1 MFVKQVS
8 ALAQILL
15 FAPLRISV
23 TPLVHV
29 ILLLE
34 LATTLR
40 HLLPKPVTTEI
51 RARKPILVNSVS
63 VLAVIL
69 LLVPLRINVTFLEL
83 VIPPMEFAITP
94 RHLMAKVVTTE
105 MRAHKPISVKQV
117 SVLALILSLA
127 TLRINVTRLACAIPP
142 PELVAT
148 PSQLL
153 AKLVTMEMRA
163 RKPILAQQASVV
175 AVTLSLVPLRINVTF
190 LELVIL
196 PLEFAI
202 TPMHLLAKVVTTEM
216 RARKPILAQQ
226 VSVLAVTLSVVLLWI
241 NVTFLE
247 LVILPLEFAI
257 TPRHLLAH
265 LAAMAMD
272 VPSQIPAPVEFA
284 FLVLPRSVPLLIS
297 ATFLAFANHPL
308 VSAPTLPNVM
318 VRSATMVMLARN

>member
-8 ALAQILL
+8 VLAVILL
-15 FAPLRISV
+15 LVPLRINV

-105 MRAHKPISVKQV
+105 MRA
-117 SVLALILSLA
+117 
-127 TLRINVTRLACAIPP
+127 
-142 PELVAT
+142 
-148 PSQLL
+148 
-153 AKLVTMEMRA
+153 
-163 RKPILAQQASVV
+163 
-175 AVTLSLVPLRINVTF
+175 
-190 LELVIL
+190 
-196 PLEFAI
+196 
-202 TPMHLLAKVVTTEM
+202 
-216 RARKPILAQQ
+216 RKPILAQQ

-272 VPSQIPAPVEFA
+272 VPSQIPAPVAFA